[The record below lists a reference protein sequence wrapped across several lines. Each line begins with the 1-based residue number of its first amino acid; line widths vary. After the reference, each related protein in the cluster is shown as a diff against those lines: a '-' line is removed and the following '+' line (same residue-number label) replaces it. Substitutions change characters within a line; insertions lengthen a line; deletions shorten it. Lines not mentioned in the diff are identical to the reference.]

1 MISIVQRR
9 SGVDTLSESWRRWVS
24 TSRSACLLLMSAL
37 ALGPSLGGSPAGAQ
51 EAHAPLGDHGQ
62 AATLSYGGRLYDNH
76 WVVLKLLPPP
86 QSNPAY
92 PADPRNAAKTTWRCV
107 SCHGWDYSGSDGHL
121 GQIGS
126 KFVSI
131 TRAKGRDPD
140 EIARFLRSG
149 AHTAIVAPMP
159 DEALHALSLFICC
172 GQHDMR
178 SLIGPNGEAK
188 GDPLRGKDIYD
199 GVCNRCHQVDGK
211 APIYGEPGDVSSLG
225 WIARQH
231 PAQAAHKI
239 RNGVPSAD
247 MVSLRFLEIDRIADL
262 LAYLQT
268 LDAE

>member
-1 MISIVQRR
+1 MITIAQQWLTA
-9 SGVDTLSESWRRWVS
+9 DQLSEPYRWQRTKS
-24 TSRSACLLLMSAL
+24 LSASLSAL
-37 ALGPSLGGSPAGAQ
+37 ALGVSVAWAPVGAQ
-51 EAHAPLGDHGQ
+51 EARPPLVDQGQ

-76 WVVLKLLPPP
+76 WVVLKLLPPSEP
-86 QSNPAY
+86 NPTY
-92 PADPRNAAKTTWRCV
+92 PADPHDAPKTTWRCV
-107 SCHGWDYSGSDGHL
+107 SCHGWDYSGSNGHL
-121 GQIGS
+121 GQIGP

-131 TRAKGRDPD
+131 AGAKDRDPD
-140 EIARFLRSG
+140 QIARFLRSG
-149 AHTAIVAPMP
+149 SHSVIVAPVP

-172 GQHDMR
+172 GQHDIR

-199 GVCNRCHQVDGK
+199 GVCNRCHQADGK
-211 APIYGEPGDVSSLG
+211 APIYGEPGDASSLG
-225 WIARQH
+225 WVARQR

-247 MVSLRFLEIDRIADL
+247 MVSLRFLDIERIGDL